1 VTFFDDTGLVE
12 KGRFVFVFRETFYF
26 DKLFRVVRVMRAMFT
41 DSLFNLNITVVRV
54 RVMRV
59 RAVAVTVAEGSY
71 DAVGVVMA
79 VRLGRARGG
88 GFVVDVGLVLLLDMD
103 LYVLRAVV
111 MAIEMRKMVMTAGSV
126 VREFGF
132 RDTFFRDNCV
142 TVTFPLVLVGE
153 MRGRLVMA
161 AELARRGLELRFY
174 FFVDGPR

>member
-1 VTFFDDTGLVE
+1 VTFFVDAGLVE
-12 KGRFVFVFRETFYF
+12 KGGFVFVFRNTFYF
-26 DKLFRVVRVMRAMFT
+26 DKLFRVVWMMRAMFT
-41 DSLFNLNITVVRV
+41 DSLFNLNVTVVRV

-59 RAVAVTVAEGSY
+59 RAVAATVAECSY
-71 DAVGVVMA
+71 DAMGVMT
-79 VRLGRARGG
+79 VRPRRARGA
-88 GFVVDVGLVLLLDMD
+88 GFVVDVCLMLLFDMD
-103 LYVLRAVV
+103 LYVLRVVV
-111 MAIEMRKMVMTAGSV
+111 MPVEMREMMMTAGSV

-161 AELARRGLELRFY
+161 AELARRRLELRFD